1 MVENYRPISLLNNV
15 SKLMECLIT
24 MLLNPLLVMLN
35 MDLWTTNSNLLNMFA
50 EVGATL
56 YQGCPVPQNK
66 LNYKQFYI

>member
-1 MVENYRPISLLNNV
+1 
-15 SKLMECLIT
+15 

-35 MDLWTTNSNLLNMFA
+35 TDLWTTNSNLLDMFA